1 MHPEMMIF
9 IEILQKQVK
18 SKIDINIA
26 KNMAYTKIMVYM
38 IGMLKSS
45 GKEMSQKLLFFFT
58 TIAQLH
64 KKLG

>member
-18 SKIDINIA
+18 SEIDIDIA
-26 KNMAYTKIMVYM
+26 MIMAYTKIMVYM
-38 IGMLKSS
+38 IGMLKSC

>member
-18 SKIDINIA
+18 SKIDIDIT

-45 GKEMSQKLLFFFT
+45 GKGLSQKLLFLFT